1 MLTRLLALPFA
12 LLLLAATA
20 LPAEAQD
27 YPVRPVRLIVAFA
40 PGTTSDIIGRI
51 IAEKLT
57 RQMGQPFVVENRT
70 GAGGTIGA
78 ETVAKAEPDGHTL
91 LLSTAALPVSAHVYP
106 NLRYNTAKDFASV
119 TVISH
124 SPLLLAANL
133 DFAPKSVQEL
143 VQYTKKN
150 PAAKVSFGS
159 AGVGT
164 SHHLT
169 GEKFKLDTGIDML
182 HVPYKGSGPAH
193 IDLMSGQIQLMFDNI
208 VALIPHVRAGKVR
221 PIAVSSAKRH
231 PQLPE
236 VPTIQEAGVKDFE
249 TVAWFG
255 IVAPAGTPRNVIA
268 RLNAETLKALKL
280 PDVEKRLV
288 DSGSDVI
295 GNSPEQADEFLLTVV
310 WIRFY
315 SVARTRFCWE
325 ASARACS
332 KGPVRGPWVVN
343 GHRRR
348 SERGVRVERRRRLVM
363 FDLVAPGLLHVGP
376 VQVP

>member
-1 MLTRLLALPFA
+1 MLARLLALPFA
-12 LLLLAATA
+12 FLLLAATA
-20 LPAEAQD
+20 LPAVAQE
-27 YPVRPVRLIVAFA
+27 YPVRPVRLVVAFA
-40 PGTTSDIIGRI
+40 PGTTSDIIGRM

-78 ETVAKAEPDGHTL
+78 EFVAKAEPDGYTL
-91 LLSTAALPVSAHVYP
+91 LVSTAALPVSAHVYP
-106 NLRYNTAKDFASV
+106 NLRYDTAKDFASV
-119 TVISH
+119 TVISQ
-124 SPLLLAANL
+124 SPLLLAANI
-133 DFAPKSVQEL
+133 DFPPKNVQEL

-150 PAAKVSFGS
+150 PAKVSFGS

-193 IDLMSGQIQLMFDNI
+193 IDLIGGQIQLMFDNI

-221 PIAVSSAKRH
+221 AIAVSSAKRH

-268 RLNAETLKALKL
+268 RLNAETLKAIKL
-280 PDVEKRLV
+280 PDVEKRLIE
-288 DSGSDVI
+288 SGSDII
-295 GNSPEQADEFLLTVV
+295 GNSPEQADAFLRAEVEKWGKVV
-310 WIRFY
+310 
-315 SVARTRFCWE
+315 
-325 ASARACS
+325 RAANVT
-332 KGPVRGPWVVN
+332 PN
-343 GHRRR
+343 
-348 SERGVRVERRRRLVM
+348 
-363 FDLVAPGLLHVGP
+363 
-376 VQVP
+376 